1 MRVISGK
8 LKSRKLLAPK
18 GLKTRPTL
26 DNIKETI
33 FNIISPIKIDAT
45 VLDLFSGTGQI
56 GIEFY
61 SRGAKDVYLVDASYE
76 AANAIKKNLDSLGL
90 SEEIKLMK
98 MDALRALK
106 GPLKGMSFDYI
117 FLDPPYKSHDLLDE
131 AIKIIIQNDLL
142 NDEAEI
148 IIEENKDYEIDNDII
163 NEKAFDIDIRSIGD
177 KKIFFIKRF
186 RWKQFI
192 LVVLIQ

>member
-33 FNIISPIKIDAT
+33 FNIISPIKIDAK

-61 SRGAKDVYLVDASYE
+61 SRGAKEVYLVDSSHE
-76 AANAIKKNLDSLGL
+76 AVNVIKKNLDSLGL
-90 SEEIKLMK
+90 SGEINLMK
-98 MDALRALK
+98 MDALRAIK
-106 GPLKGMSFDYI
+106 GSLKGMQFDYI
-117 FLDPPYKSHDLLDE
+117 FLDPPYKSHELLNE
-131 AIKIIIQNDLL
+131 AIKIIIQNNLL
-142 NDEAEI
+142 SEDAEI
-148 IIEENKDYEIDNDII
+148 IIEENKDYEINNDLLS
-163 NEKAFDIDIRSIGD
+163 EDAFEIDIRSIGE
-177 KKIFFIKRF
+177 KRIFFIKRF

-192 LVVLIQ
+192 QEVLIL

>member
-33 FNIISPIKIDAT
+33 FNIISPIAINAS

-61 SRGAKDVYLVDASYE
+61 SRGAKDVYLVDNSFE
-76 AANAIKKNLDSLGL
+76 AVTVIKKNLKSLGL
-90 SEEIKLMK
+90 SNEIKLMK
-98 MDALRALK
+98 MDGLRALK
-106 GPLKGMSFDYI
+106 GPLKEIKFDYI
-117 FLDPPYKSHDLLDE
+117 FLDPPYKQHE
-131 AIKIIIQNDLL
+131 LL
-142 NDEAEI
+142 NEVLKTIVEMNLLSECGEI
-148 IIEENKDYEIDNDII
+148 IIEENKDYELNETISNDD
-163 NEKAFDIDIRSIGD
+163 FDIDIRAMGD
-177 KKIFFIKRF
+177 KKIFFIKRN
-186 RWKQFI
+186 
-192 LVVLIQ
+192 

>member
-8 LKSRKLLAPK
+8 LKSRKLIAPK

-61 SRGAKDVYLVDASYE
+61 SRGAKDIYLVDSSHE
-76 AANAIKKNLDSLGL
+76 ALTVIKKNLESLNL
-90 SEEIKLMK
+90 SEEINIMK
-98 MDALRALK
+98 MDAIRALK
-106 GPLKGMSFDYI
+106 GPLKCMRFDYI
-117 FLDPPYKSHDLLDE
+117 FLDPPYKSHNLLNE
-131 AIKIIIQNDLL
+131 ALKIIIQNDLL
-142 NDEAEI
+142 SDDAEI
-148 IIEENKDYEIDNDII
+148 IIEENKDYEIDKDLLI
-163 NEKAFDIDIRSIGD
+163 EDAFDVDIRSIGE
-177 KKIFFIKRF
+177 KKLFFIKRF
-186 RWKQFI
+186 KWKQFI
-192 LVVLIQ
+192 QVVLIL